1 MNAFYEHHQNSIA
14 MHYAC
19 FDRMVLDARIFG
31 FMQPE
36 RALGFFS
43 QNRGLF
49 PVHKHDLVKISNDY
63 ERWVREEIQS
73 SQCPLLEA
81 PEERRDEFMEPY
93 FTSAQADQIVGII
106 KAREPV
112 RILTAVGF
120 RGKSTHLE
128 LKLRWVNQY
137 NYYIQ
142 DRDFGPMFVR
152 VSPYFPFTAR
162 LCLNHHDWIANRL
175 RQQGVDFQQ
184 RKNSFV
190 ACSDPVALQQIADS
204 LTSQDLTACGRKWID
219 RLVPFFS
226 QQERNFLGCDHRFYF
241 KQMEYCDNLIFRERA
256 VLDALHDRLLDA
268 NRKLGSPDQVSV
280 IFGQRVTRQHNGRL
294 QTTLDDL
301 HLGQPIL
308 RAFYK
313 HSILKNYVRG
323 GNTEFGG
330 FDRAEV
336 GSNDVTDFRGIKK
349 GIENLPALRERWR
362 ETTNR
367 FRDAQQDILETFLD
381 RGELHHLSQPTV
393 SGKKRIPGLKLDNA
407 RQLGLMHAL
416 VAFSHVLAGQFT
428 TADLYPRV
436 LHALGCSVE
445 QYKLNSLRYDLSKL
459 RAKGL
464 VEKIPH
470 SRRYQMTATGYRL
483 SVVYLKVF
491 EKLYAPLTAAV
502 IHPCSNDQRLPLQ
515 RTAPLDQ
522 LYLAVKQALDNL
534 VHEIGLEV
542 EAA

>member
-1 MNAFYEHHQNSIA
+1 MNAFYEHHQDSIG

-19 FDRMVLDARIFG
+19 FDRMVLDARIPAFLRA
-31 FMQPE
+31 E

-43 QNRGLF
+43 QDRGMF
-49 PVHKHDLVKISNDY
+49 PVHKNDLVKISDDY
-63 ERWVREEIQS
+63 ERWVREKIES
-73 SQCPLLEA
+73 SQCPLLDA
-81 PEERRDEFMEPY
+81 PEGRRDEFMEPY
-93 FTSAQADQIVGII
+93 FASAQPDQIVGII

-112 RILTAVGF
+112 VILTAVGF

-137 NYYIQ
+137 NYYMQ

-175 RQQGVDFQQ
+175 RRQGIDFQQ
-184 RKNSFV
+184 RNNSFV
-190 ACSDPVALQQIADS
+190 ACSDPLALQNIADT
-204 LTSQDLTACGRKWID
+204 LTAQDLTACGRKWIH
-219 RLVPFFS
+219 RLVPFFTEE
-226 QQERNFLGCDHRFYF
+226 ERNVLGCEHRFYF
-241 KQMEYCDNLIFRERA
+241 KQMEYCDNLIFRERT
-256 VLDALHDRLLDA
+256 VLDALHDRLLDS
-268 NRKLGSPDQVSV
+268 NRKLGSPDQVAV
-280 IFGQRVTRQHNGRL
+280 VFGQRITRQHNGRL

-308 RAFYK
+308 RAFFK

-323 GNTEFGG
+323 GPTEFGG

-336 GSNDVTDFRGIKK
+336 GTNDVTDFRGIKK
-349 GIENLPALRERWR
+349 GVENLPLLRERLSQI
-362 ETTNR
+362 TNN
-367 FRDAQQDILETFLD
+367 FRNAQQDILETFLD
-381 RGELHHLSQPTV
+381 RGELHRLSQPTV
-393 SGKKRIPGLKLDNA
+393 NGKKRIPGLKLDNP
-407 RQLGLMHAL
+407 RQLALMHAL

-436 LHALGCSVE
+436 LHALGCSAE

-459 RAKGL
+459 RAKEL

-470 SRRYQMTATGYRL
+470 SRRYQMTVAGYRL
-483 SVVYLKVF
+483 CLVYLKVF

-502 IHPCSNDQRLPLQ
+502 IHPCPNDQKLPLQ
-515 RTAPLDQ
+515 KTTALDQ
-522 LYLAVKQALDNL
+522 LYLAVKHALDNL
-534 VHEIGLEV
+534 VHEIGLDV